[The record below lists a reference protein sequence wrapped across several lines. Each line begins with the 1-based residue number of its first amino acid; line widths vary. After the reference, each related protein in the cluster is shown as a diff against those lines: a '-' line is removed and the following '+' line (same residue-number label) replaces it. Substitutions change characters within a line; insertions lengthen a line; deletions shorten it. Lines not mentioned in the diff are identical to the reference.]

1 MAMHILLVHT
11 SSMVVEH
18 GSTTMAM
25 HILLVH
31 SSSMVVENGS
41 MVEVMVVMHISTG
54 LRQFSWQ
61 HVLLGLHRNCV
72 LHRLCAQ

>member
-1 MAMHILLVHT
+1 
-11 SSMVVEH
+11 MVVEH

-54 LRQFSWQ
+54 LR
-61 HVLLGLHRNCV
+61 
-72 LHRLCAQ
+72 

>member
-1 MAMHILLVHT
+1 
-11 SSMVVEH
+11 MVVEH

-61 HVLLGLHRNCV
+61 HVLLSVHSK
-72 LHRLCAQ
+72 LCAP